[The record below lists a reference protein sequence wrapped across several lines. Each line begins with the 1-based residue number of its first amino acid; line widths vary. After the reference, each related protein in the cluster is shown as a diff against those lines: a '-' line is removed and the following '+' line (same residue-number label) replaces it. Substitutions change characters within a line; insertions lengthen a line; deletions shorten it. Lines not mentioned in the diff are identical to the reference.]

1 MWDYEGKAEGMAML
15 ALGAKATEYH
25 GTVLVVPR
33 GCVFSSPLVSS
44 FRFWLNLLVVCGS
57 TSLQIWFLEDA
68 CQSFVEL
75 D

>member
-1 MWDYEGKAEGMAML
+1 MRARLKGVATL
-15 ALGAKATEYH
+15 ALGAKAAEYH

-44 FRFWLNLLVVCGS
+44 FRFWLNLLLVCGS

>member
-1 MWDYEGKAEGMAML
+1 MRARLRGVATL
-15 ALGAKATEYH
+15 ALGAKAAEYH

-44 FRFWLNLLVVCGS
+44 FPFWLNLLLVCGS